1 MINMDRYFIKCKWT
15 QSNPTV
21 KDNGNITANTS
32 SLPRAAD
39 GISRD
44 QKNKADKNK
53 IFSVVIAN
61 VRGTST
67 EAE

>member
-1 MINMDRYFIKCKWT
+1 MQINTK
-15 QSNPTV
+15 QPTV

-39 GISRD
+39 GIRRD
-44 QKNKADKNK
+44 QKNKADKNT
-53 IFSVVIAN
+53 IFSLVIAN
-61 VRGTST
+61 MRGTST